1 MKKLGLLTGVFLL
14 CCLSSCVEQ
23 QNFEQYDE
31 VAVTPL
37 LEAALLYLE
46 TPESE
51 INRQTSPSFVS
62 TTFDFEA
69 FSEQFV
75 AEGILEGSLIY
86 QLENTTSKPLQITLE
101 FLDASGQVLDT
112 ETFLMDPAPTAILN
126 REVVYGPAGIPLE
139 ILTNTAALRVSGT
152 NLGDQTSV
160 SGEPEPRFVLRSTAK
175 FRISLT

>member
-1 MKKLGLLTGVFLL
+1 MKKLGSITAIFLL
-14 CCLSSCVEQ
+14 YCFSSCVEQ

-37 LEAALLYLE
+37 AEAALLYLE

-51 INRQTSPSFVS
+51 INRETAPSFIS

-69 FSEQFV
+69 FTEQFV
-75 AEGILEGSLIY
+75 AERILEGSLIY

-126 REVVYGPAGIPLE
+126 REVVYGPTGKPLE
-139 ILTNTAALRVSGT
+139 ILTNTAALRVTGT

-160 SGEPEPRFVLRSTAK
+160 SGEPVPRFVLRSTAK
-175 FRISLT
+175 FRISLK

>member
-126 REVVYGPAGIPLE
+126 REVVYGPAGKPLE
-139 ILTNTAALRVSGT
+139 ILANTAALRVSGT